1 MERGQGR
8 RKGRPLAT
16 FALWRL
22 LAVVLALLLCAC
34 SQEVMGPHGRKPML
48 LSGTERPDRA
58 PGSLLRADPGYI
70 QWLERQS
77 MLGNADDLAAEVS
90 GSERLWGNSGSNDRL
105 PLLLDAAPCWLEVNP
120 HTLRGKATAMQSL
133 ARSGTLEAFRR
144 MGFSGLYLS
153 PSQEQGALWHNQL
166 RPDFGTGTTSLA
178 FDARSGDDEQF
189 ARLNARAATSG
200 FQLGG
205 SLPPA
210 ATGLG
215 PDFFLQARHASRFS
229 GLYAMMEAPSSL
241 WSTLPASP
249 QEWECLPL
257 NARQCRALT
266 DKGLLP
272 PALLRDSLPWATPG
286 GWAVTGEVR
295 GADGKPRRWLY
306 RYAGNVLRPV
316 LLWQDP
322 SGQARRVLS
331 AAVIRHTGLQQ
342 QTLAGLHLEAIM
354 GLDVPPDGGAP
365 SPRDQLAPG
374 LEALDALAREIHR
387 YGGWAMQADILPPS
401 LMPLIQRAPVDL
413 TRDTVTSPA
422 AEYAL
427 LTGDVAPLAAL
438 LRQSMNSGVRQEGLA
453 RGLHQW
459 RGVDWRPLRDLPGGE
474 ALFQRACRL
483 AGLHDDEYFW
493 PTTPAGL
500 AREALGRKPDAVPA
514 RDRRDT
520 ELEEASLLLLAWRVG
535 LPGLVFV
542 SPQELQ
548 GALPLPKSTPGTAA
562 SAGLVPLLE
571 PETAAGEV
579 EPAPLAFGPLS
590 EELRLPRSPASIMA
604 RLLHARAVS
613 GVARGRLL
621 RVVSGPAGT
630 LATVTRLPD
639 GSCWVLAANFGS
651 ASATLRIPLPV
662 SGAAQ
667 DIVEQTS
674 LAVRGGLTVTL
685 NGRSA
690 RHYLV
695 GAAASP
701 KEPS

>member
-1 MERGQGR
+1 MKRF
-8 RKGRPLAT
+8 LAL
-16 FALWRL
+16 FA
-22 LAVVLALLLCAC
+22 ALLLAMSGAAAADAPTAEEIRSGILNFKAAQSGAENVSDWVAAHLPAAMGRGGEWYAIALSHHGEYDLSAC
-34 SQEVMGPHGRKPML
+34 RRALLEYVGSTAVRSATTRQKLALTLLATGGEADFVTSTLGDAIGTQGVMSWAWGLELLNNGCESPEYTAEDIIGEL
-48 LSGTERPDRA
+48 LS
-58 PGSLLRADPGYI
+58 LRKAD
-70 QWLERQS
+70 
-77 MLGNADDLAAEVS
+77 
-90 GSERLWGNSGSNDRL
+90 
-105 PLLLDAAPCWLEVNP
+105 
-120 HTLRGKATAMQSL
+120 
-133 ARSGTLEAFRR
+133 
-144 MGFSGLYLS
+144 
-153 PSQEQGALWHNQL
+153 
-166 RPDFGTGTTSLA
+166 
-178 FDARSGDDEQF
+178 
-189 ARLNARAATSG
+189 
-200 FQLGG
+200 
-205 SLPPA
+205 
-210 ATGLG
+210 
-215 PDFFLQARHASRFS
+215 
-229 GLYAMMEAPSSL
+229 
-241 WSTLPASP
+241 
-249 QEWECLPL
+249 
-257 NARQCRALT
+257 
-266 DKGLLP
+266 
-272 PALLRDSLPWATPG
+272 G

-342 QTLAGLHLEAIM
+342 QTLAGLHLEAVM

-401 LMPLIQRAPVDL
+401 LTPLIQRAPVDL

-427 LTGDVAPLAAL
+427 LTGDAAPLASL

-459 RGVDWRPLRDLPGGE
+459 QGVDWRPLRDLPGGE

-514 RDRRDT
+514 RDRRDA
-520 ELEEASLLLLAWRVG
+520 ELEEACLLLLAWRVG
-535 LPGLVFV
+535 LPGLAFV

-674 LAVRGGLTVTL
+674 LAVQGGLTVTL

>member
-1 MERGQGR
+1 
-8 RKGRPLAT
+8 
-16 FALWRL
+16 
-22 LAVVLALLLCAC
+22 
-34 SQEVMGPHGRKPML
+34 
-48 LSGTERPDRA
+48 
-58 PGSLLRADPGYI
+58 
-70 QWLERQS
+70 
-77 MLGNADDLAAEVS
+77 
-90 GSERLWGNSGSNDRL
+90 
-105 PLLLDAAPCWLEVNP
+105 
-120 HTLRGKATAMQSL
+120 
-133 ARSGTLEAFRR
+133 
-144 MGFSGLYLS
+144 
-153 PSQEQGALWHNQL
+153 
-166 RPDFGTGTTSLA
+166 
-178 FDARSGDDEQF
+178 
-189 ARLNARAATSG
+189 
-200 FQLGG
+200 
-205 SLPPA
+205 
-210 ATGLG
+210 
-215 PDFFLQARHASRFS
+215 
-229 GLYAMMEAPSSL
+229 
-241 WSTLPASP
+241 
-249 QEWECLPL
+249 
-257 NARQCRALT
+257 
-266 DKGLLP
+266 
-272 PALLRDSLPWATPG
+272 
-286 GWAVTGEVR
+286 
-295 GADGKPRRWLY
+295 
-306 RYAGNVLRPV
+306 
-316 LLWQDP
+316 
-322 SGQARRVLS
+322 
-331 AAVIRHTGLQQ
+331 
-342 QTLAGLHLEAIM
+342 
-354 GLDVPPDGGAP
+354 
-365 SPRDQLAPG
+365 
-374 LEALDALAREIHR
+374 
-387 YGGWAMQADILPPS
+387 MQADILPPS

-427 LTGDVAPLAAL
+427 LTGDAAPLASL
-438 LRQSMNSGVRQEGLA
+438 LRQSMDSGVRQEGLA

-459 RGVDWRPLRDLPGGE
+459 QGVDWRPLRDLPGGE

-520 ELEEASLLLLAWRVG
+520 ELEEACLLLLAWRVG
-535 LPGLVFV
+535 LPGLAFV

-613 GVARGRLL
+613 GVTRGRLL

-651 ASATLRIPLPV
+651 DSATLRIPLPV

>member
-1 MERGQGR
+1 
-8 RKGRPLAT
+8 
-16 FALWRL
+16 
-22 LAVVLALLLCAC
+22 
-34 SQEVMGPHGRKPML
+34 
-48 LSGTERPDRA
+48 
-58 PGSLLRADPGYI
+58 
-70 QWLERQS
+70 
-77 MLGNADDLAAEVS
+77 
-90 GSERLWGNSGSNDRL
+90 
-105 PLLLDAAPCWLEVNP
+105 
-120 HTLRGKATAMQSL
+120 
-133 ARSGTLEAFRR
+133 
-144 MGFSGLYLS
+144 
-153 PSQEQGALWHNQL
+153 
-166 RPDFGTGTTSLA
+166 
-178 FDARSGDDEQF
+178 
-189 ARLNARAATSG
+189 
-200 FQLGG
+200 
-205 SLPPA
+205 
-210 ATGLG
+210 
-215 PDFFLQARHASRFS
+215 
-229 GLYAMMEAPSSL
+229 MMEAPSSL

-257 NARQCRALT
+257 NARQCRTLT

-401 LMPLIQRAPVDL
+401 LTPLIQRAPVDL

-427 LTGDVAPLAAL
+427 LTGDAAPLAAL

-520 ELEEASLLLLAWRVG
+520 ELEEACLLLLAWRVG
-535 LPGLVFV
+535 LPGLAFV

-651 ASATLRIPLPV
+651 DSATLRIPLPV